1 MRHTVPLQSMDART
15 PDRRAQ
21 SAFYKEDSLR
31 PIDQWIDYFE
41 GSPGPTYLEAPC
53 PDAWLEAVAGRR

>member
-1 MRHTVPLQSMDART
+1 MQHTGPLQSMHTRT

-21 SAFYKEDSLR
+21 ASFYKEDRPR

-41 GSPGPTYLEAPC
+41 GRPGPAYLDAPC
-53 PDAWLEAVAGRR
+53 PDLWLEAVASRW